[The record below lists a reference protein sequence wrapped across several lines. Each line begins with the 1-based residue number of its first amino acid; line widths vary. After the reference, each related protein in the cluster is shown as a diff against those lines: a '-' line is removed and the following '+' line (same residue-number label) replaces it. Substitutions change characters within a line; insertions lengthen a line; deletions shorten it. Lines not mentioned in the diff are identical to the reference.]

1 MEGEFKG
8 TLGPWKICGD
18 KRGGCI
24 CGQVWSIPAD
34 FPVAT
39 ATSSDD
45 ELGEIPI
52 EQMKA
57 NARLIAAA
65 LDLLEVVETFLS
77 NYEGLKKVNNPEDS
91 YALEVWGKLATAAR
105 AAISKALNQEV

>member
-1 MEGEFKG
+1 MKHEFKG

-39 ATSSDD
+39 ATLSDD

-65 LDLLEVVETFLS
+65 PDLLEALQNLVQLREWKDKHGKDEH
-77 NYEGLKKVNNPEDS
+77 YKKARPIAWE
-91 YALEVWGKLATAAR
+91 AAR
-105 AAISKALNQEV
+105 AAISKALNHNP